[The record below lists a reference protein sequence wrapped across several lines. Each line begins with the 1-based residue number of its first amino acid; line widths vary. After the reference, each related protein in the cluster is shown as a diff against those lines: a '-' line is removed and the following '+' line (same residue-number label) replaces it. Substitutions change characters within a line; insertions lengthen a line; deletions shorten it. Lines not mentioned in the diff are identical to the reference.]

1 MKDLL
6 KPIIV
11 LTVIC
16 IVTAGLLGATYNVT
30 KPLIDKAELDAT
42 NAAMREVMPSATNFT
57 AITELPDVTGLVQA
71 SKDDGGAGYVFKVE
85 SKGFGGAYPVMVGI
99 GADGKITGAK
109 LLEGNSE
116 TPGLGSKTGNE
127 SFTGQFIGKDSS
139 LSGVETITGATI
151 SSKAFISAVGIAYE
165 AYTAV
170 GEGA

>member
-1 MKDLL
+1 
-6 KPIIV
+6 
-11 LTVIC
+11 
-16 IVTAGLLGATYNVT
+16 
-30 KPLIDKAELDAT
+30 
-42 NAAMREVMPSATNFT
+42 
-57 AITELPDVTGLVQA
+57 
-71 SKDDGGAGYVFKVE
+71 
-85 SKGFGGAYPVMVGI
+85 MVGI